1 MENSNQHLIVKKII
15 QETIDAS
22 GLDIEV
28 DDEMSLVESGLLDSM
43 SIVKLVQELQQTFD
57 IDIDFADITVNNF
70 DSVIALNKYVEAMK
84 VEFLLM

>member
-84 VEFLLM
+84 VDV